1 MPRTVQIDEDIYDLL
16 KRQVDFRESESD
28 VLRRLL
34 SPLLQ
39 TKDCPTCGKAINV
52 ANTHQIGDK
61 TVYVLKCGHIFPE
74 KTPQKPVSENQL
86 LNGKNGGSHT
96 PVERNGAET
105 SALRQF
111 VTDPALLCRNTTERY
126 LAILGFANREKQEK
140 FAKVLG
146 VSGRRRKYFAA
157 SREEIEKSGTS
168 THPHPIPGSDN
179 KYWAMTNA
187 DTIQK
192 REMLS
197 KALQVLEYSP
207 AEIEAASK
215 AIADGTGTLA

>member
-1 MPRTVQIDEDIYDLL
+1 VPRTVQIDDDIYEVL

-39 TKDCPTCGKAINV
+39 AKDCPTCGKAIYV
-52 ANTHQIGDK
+52 ANTRQIGDR
-61 TVYVLKCGHIFPE
+61 TVYVLKCGHIFTE
-74 KTPQKPVSENQL
+74 KTPEEPVSENQL
-86 LNGKNGGSHT
+86 PNGKNGALNA
-96 PVERNGAET
+96 PVEKNGA
-105 SALRQF
+105 SALLHF
-111 VTDPALLCRNTTERY
+111 ITDPALLCRNTTERY
-126 LAILGFANREKQEK
+126 LAILGFAYREKQEK
-140 FAKVLG
+140 FAKVLD
-146 VSGRRRKYFAA
+146 VRGRSRKYFAG
-157 SREEIEKSGTS
+157 SREEIEKYGTS
-168 THPHPIPGSDN
+168 THPHPIPGSEK

-197 KALQVLEYSP
+197 NALKVLAYSP

-215 AIADGTGTLA
+215 TIADGTGTPV